1 MARIF
6 NIYFEFEGMMHNA
19 VVSVRST
26 PFLTE
31 YTLNNFN
38 EELLALLPGNKILS
52 QSPGHFVFQNASGDN
67 STALMNSI
75 IKAVSEHM
83 HATEAWVILLS
94 LQSFELLSF
103 LLIT

>member
-6 NIYFEFEGMMHNA
+6 NIYFHFEGMMHNA
-19 VVSVRST
+19 VVSVRTT

-38 EELLALLPGNKILS
+38 EELLQLLPGNKIVS
-52 QSPGHFVFQNASGDN
+52 RSPDHFVFQNAAPENSGV
-67 STALMNSI
+67 LMDAI

-83 HATEAWVILLS
+83 HATEA
-94 LQSFELLSF
+94 
-103 LLIT
+103 

>member
-6 NIYFEFEGMMHNA
+6 NIYFAFEGLMYNA

-26 PFLTE
+26 PFFTE

-38 EELLALLPGNKILS
+38 EELLELLPGNKILS
-52 QSPGHFVFQNASGDN
+52 HSPGHYVFQNVSAEN
-67 STALMNSI
+67 STALMNAI

-83 HATEAWVILLS
+83 HATEA
-94 LQSFELLSF
+94 
-103 LLIT
+103 

>member
-6 NIYFEFEGMMHNA
+6 NIYFLFDGLMYNA

-38 EELLALLPGNKILS
+38 EVLLELLPGNKILS
-52 QSPGHFVFQNASGDN
+52 RSPDHFVFQNVSSDH
-67 STALMNSI
+67 STELMNSI

-83 HATEAWVILLS
+83 HATEA
-94 LQSFELLSF
+94 
-103 LLIT
+103 

>member
-6 NIYFEFEGMMHNA
+6 NIYFVFDGMMYNA

-26 PFLTE
+26 PFHTE

-38 EELLALLPGNKILS
+38 DELLELLPGNKILS
-52 QSPGHFVFQNASGDN
+52 KSPEHFIFQNAAPEN
-67 STALMNSI
+67 SPDLMNAI

-83 HATEAWVILLS
+83 HATEA
-94 LQSFELLSF
+94 
-103 LLIT
+103 

>member
-6 NIYFEFEGMMHNA
+6 NIYFAFDDLMYNA

-26 PFLTE
+26 PFFTE

-38 EELLALLPGNKILS
+38 EDLLELLPSTKILS
-52 QSPGHFVFQNASGDN
+52 YGPGHFVFQDATSEN
-67 STALMNSI
+67 STPLMNAI

-83 HATEAWVILLS
+83 HTTKA
-94 LQSFELLSF
+94 
-103 LLIT
+103 

>member
-6 NIYFEFEGMMHNA
+6 NIYFEFEGLVYNA

-26 PFLTE
+26 AFFTE

-38 EELLALLPGNKILS
+38 EELLELLPGNKILS
-52 QSPGHFVFQNASGDN
+52 RAPDHFVFQDARSEN
-67 STALMNSI
+67 STALMDAI

-83 HATEAWVILLS
+83 HATEA
-94 LQSFELLSF
+94 
-103 LLIT
+103 